1 MSIWFG
7 VEHCGD
13 AGSAG
18 GDPSV
23 EPSGTGRSHP
33 GEEPTLSQLDRRH
46 VLRLFAAFGATGVVL
61 PSLAACT
68 TESRTTKS
76 NRSRQTLRLGLVVPQ
91 SGASRSLG
99 DEISNGFQLY
109 LRNQGNQLG
118 GRSVQVVP
126 ADEGETP
133 ETARV
138 AVERLLQERVVAIAG
153 VSNANALANV
163 RSLIEEAKV
172 PLITPSPS
180 SSALQGAVYV
190 WRTGFV
196 TEDQGIAMAKWL
208 AGHSNRLAVLAEDTP
223 SARGD
228 VRAFVDTFVGAGG
241 AMVGDPK
248 FANVAATDF
257 TPQFSFLRSNGVKEI
272 YCVFSEN
279 LAVNFIKQLKATPNL
294 PDHLQVYGPG
304 LLTEGTQLSHQG
316 DAAVGIYTALNYSS
330 DLNNVPN
337 QQFVSDYQK
346 AYNTTPATQA
356 MASYD
361 AAMVLDQ
368 AIGLVG
374 DSATS
379 RDINGAIGQLGQV
392 DSPRGNWQF
401 NQTRTPLQRWFL
413 RQVKPDGPVLSN
425 MLTAELGTL
434 G

>member
-1 MSIWFG
+1 
-7 VEHCGD
+7 
-13 AGSAG
+13 
-18 GDPSV
+18 
-23 EPSGTGRSHP
+23 
-33 GEEPTLSQLDRRH
+33 
-46 VLRLFAAFGATGVVL
+46 L

-68 TESRTTKS
+68 SESGTDKP
-76 NRSRQTLRLGLVVPQ
+76 NRARKKLRLGLVVPQ
-91 SGASRSLG
+91 SGAARTLG
-99 DEISNGFQLY
+99 DEINNGFRLY
-109 LRNQGNQLG
+109 LRNQGGQLG
-118 GRSVQVVP
+118 GRSVDLVE

-133 ETARV
+133 ETARI
-138 AVERLLQERVVAIAG
+138 AVERLLQDRVVAIAG
-153 VSNANALANV
+153 VSNASALASV
-163 RSLIEEAKV
+163 RALIEEAKV
-172 PLITPSPS
+172 PLVTPSPS

-208 AGHSNRLAVLAEDTP
+208 AGHSDRLAVLSEDTP
-223 SARGD
+223 SARSD
-228 VRAFVDTFVGAGG
+228 VRAFADTFLGAHGVL
-241 AMVGDPK
+241 AGDPK
-248 FANVAATDF
+248 FVNVAATDF
-257 TPQFSFLRSNGVKEI
+257 TPQFHSIRSSGVKEI
-272 YCVFSEN
+272 YCVFSDA
-279 LAVNFIKQLKATPNL
+279 LAVNFIKQLKAAPNL
-294 PDHLQVYGPG
+294 PDEMRVYGPG

-337 QQFVSDYQK
+337 QQFVSEYQK

-392 DSPRGNWQF
+392 DSPRGTWQF

-413 RQVKPDGPVLSN
+413 RQVKADGPVLSN